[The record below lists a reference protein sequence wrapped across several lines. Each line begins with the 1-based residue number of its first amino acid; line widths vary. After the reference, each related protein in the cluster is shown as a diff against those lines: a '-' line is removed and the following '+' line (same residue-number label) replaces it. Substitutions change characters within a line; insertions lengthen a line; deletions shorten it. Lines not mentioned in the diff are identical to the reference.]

1 MSPRAIPNA
10 RLALSRNCPLAAYL
24 TVSTEIYSAAA
35 VQGEELMR
43 ERFPDGLVRGL
54 EAKFEAGRAQDYE
67 DAVAEGFAKLVTKEL
82 ALANPRGY
90 VTTVATN
97 AIRRTLFRAAREQ
110 LPDSESP
117 EDGALDSW
125 ADPTAEEAIGK
136 AMFDFVRDII
146 ERWESHNVR
155 TATLLILE
163 AAKLGEPLSSAE
175 LAEQLED
182 HLGHDVLP
190 STARQWRKR
199 GLDRLRAELYDAE
212 LSTRKESR

>member
-1 MSPRAIPNA
+1 VSIEIQSP
-10 RLALSRNCPLAAYL
+10 
-24 TVSTEIYSAAA
+24 AA

-43 ERFPDGLVRGL
+43 ERFADGLVRTL
-54 EAKFEAGRAQDYE
+54 ERKFAAARAHDCE
-67 DAVAEGFAKLVTKEL
+67 DAVAEGFAKLVKKESE
-82 ALANPRGY
+82 LANPRGY

-110 LPDSESP
+110 LPDSESA
-117 EDGALDSW
+117 EDGVLDTW

-155 TATLLILE
+155 TATLVILE

-182 HLGHDVLP
+182 QLGQDVLP

-212 LSTRKESR
+212 LSTPKESR